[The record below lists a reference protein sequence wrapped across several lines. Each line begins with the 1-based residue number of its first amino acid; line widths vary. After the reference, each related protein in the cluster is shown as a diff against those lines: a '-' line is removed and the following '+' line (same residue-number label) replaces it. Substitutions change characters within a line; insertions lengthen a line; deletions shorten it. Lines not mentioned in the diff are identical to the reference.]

1 MTIDWVAKALIVLLL
16 FKPTTSWAN
25 DIYLYQIGDD
35 VTVTIT
41 QDGENNKI
49 GSLSN
54 ISGQAYIGS
63 LDGASLSYTQ
73 TGDNNELGL
82 YNADIGESNVT
93 SVQTGDNNEAVI
105 DCHGEDCTM
114 SLTQTGNNNTAH
126 LEVGSGYSDSN
137 NNITGTQTGHNQDI
151 YLEVNSGSNNT
162 ITAEQYC
169 TEGASCTT
177 SDMDVNITG
186 STNSVAVVQGRLYD
200 NNQGSL
206 STDLNEPGGLTMDI
220 DITGSNNSLM
230 MSQRN
235 QSANHAHNMDVD
247 ITGNYNSVFGTQVG
261 AGSKDIDIDLSGN
274 ANAVSVVQGGNASH
288 SATLNL
294 SAPYGPA
301 YSINLTQNAS
311 TAKTYT
317 MTGTCAN
324 PNGCAYTVTQN

>member
-16 FKPTTSWAN
+16 LKPTTSWAN
-25 DIYLYQIGDD
+25 DIYLNQIGDD
-35 VTVTIT
+35 ITMTIV

-49 GSLSN
+49 GALGN
-54 ISGQAYIGS
+54 LSGQATIGT
-63 LDGASLSYTQ
+63 LDGGTFSYTQ

-82 YNADIGESNVT
+82 YNVDAGTSNVT
-93 SVQTGDNNEAVI
+93 SVQTGNGNEAVI

-126 LEVGSGYSDSN
+126 LESGSSYSDSN

-169 TEGASCTT
+169 TEGANCTT
-177 SDMDVNITG
+177 SDMDVNIAG
-186 STNSVAVVQGRLYD
+186 STNSVSVVQGRLYN

-206 STDLNEPGGLTMDI
+206 STDNKEPGGLNMDI

-235 QSANHAHNMDVD
+235 QHSQHAHNIDVD
-247 ITGNYNSVFGTQVG
+247 ISGNYNSVFGTQVG
-261 AGSKDIDIDLSGN
+261 SGNKDIDIDLSGN
-274 ANAVSVVQGGNASH
+274 ANSVSTVQGGNGSH

-301 YSINLTQNAS
+301 YTINLTQSGNTS
-311 TAKTYT
+311 QSYT
-317 MTGTCAN
+317 MSGTCSN
-324 PNGCAYTVTQN
+324 PTGCAYTVTQN

>member
-1 MTIDWVAKALIVLLL
+1 MTIDWVAKAIIVLLL
-16 FKPTTSWAN
+16 FKPTTSLAN

-54 ISGQAYIGS
+54 LSGQAFVGS
-63 LDGASLSYTQ
+63 LDGATLSYTQ
-73 TGDNNELGL
+73 TGDGNELGL

-93 SVQTGDNNEAVI
+93 SVQTGNNNEAVI

-114 SLTQTGNNNTAH
+114 SLTQTGSNNTAH
-126 LEVGSGYSDSN
+126 LESGGSYSDSD
-137 NNITGTQTGHNQDI
+137 NNITGTQTGDNQDM
-151 YLEVNSGSNNT
+151 YLEVNSGSTNT

-169 TEGASCTT
+169 TEGANCTT

-186 STNSVAVVQGRLYD
+186 STNSVAVVQGRLYN

-235 QSANHAHNMDVD
+235 QHANHAHNIDVD
-247 ITGNYNSVFGTQVG
+247 ITGDYNSVFGTQVG
-261 AGSKDIDIDLSGN
+261 SGNKDIDIDITGD
-274 ANAVSVVQGGNASH
+274 ANAVSVVQEGNGSH
-288 SATLNL
+288 TATMNL
-294 SAPYGPA
+294 SSPYGPA
-301 YSINLTQNAS
+301 YSINLTQQGNTGQS
-311 TAKTYT
+311 YT
-317 MTGTCAN
+317 MSGVCTN
-324 PNGCAYTVTQN
+324 PNGCAYTVNQQ